1 MCRHIQGGA
10 FTDLRLGGRREDQI
24 DFRVLRSMERLRNQ
38 MKRAAGLLGCNRA
51 MVVDRELTT
60 QVRRKNC
67 MDHATMDMTGF
78 SMVMIGLRMDMHQW
92 RSKHP

>member
-10 FTDLRLGGRREDQI
+10 FADLRLGGRRENQI

-38 MKRAAGLLGCNRA
+38 MKRAAGFLGCNRS

-60 QVRRKNC
+60 QVRRKHR
-67 MDHATMDMTGF
+67 MDRAAMDMIGF
-78 SMVMIGLRMDMHQW
+78 SMMMIGLRMDMHQG
-92 RSKHP
+92 RGEQP